1 MKPDDHR
8 MKILVP
14 DDGILPKYCYP
25 FPPVRFGRPFLD
37 RYETPIGFVSR
48 KQRLMFVRH
57 FLTELGRA
65 VARRF
70 GQEISNRA
78 RSLVVFRC
86 PPALSAAAATRLVSR
101 FAGGDGSFSGP
112 SSTLCNAKCQQ
123 LIENS

>member
-37 RYETPIGFVSR
+37 RYETPIGFVSGQ
-48 KQRLMFVRH
+48 KRLVFVRH

-78 RSLVVFRC
+78 RSLVVF
-86 PPALSAAAATRLVSR
+86 
-101 FAGGDGSFSGP
+101 
-112 SSTLCNAKCQQ
+112 
-123 LIENS
+123 